1 MVVDNEDARDELRL
15 DRFLSNMDASQSL
28 VNTVMEGVFTIAGGT
43 TASSATYSFANI
55 KAISDFVNFSN
66 EFNLFRV
73 KGIKFEV
80 YDTVPNSQGT
90 AYWATYHIAEGQ
102 TAPSTLGS
110 ITALV
115 DLRIVPP
122 GDGKTTLTWVPTG
135 TKELQFQ
142 SANSTGT
149 SIDYGGLVVYTPA
162 STAPAP
168 SRWYVVVKAHVQFR
182 MRV

>member
-1 MVVDNEDARDELRL
+1 MVVDNEDAREELRL
-15 DRFLSNMDASQSL
+15 DRYLSSMDASQSL

-55 KAISDFVNFSN
+55 KAITDFTNFSN

-73 KGIKFEV
+73 KGVKFEI

-102 TAPSTLGS
+102 TAPSTLAS
-110 ITALV
+110 VTALV
-115 DLRIVPP
+115 DLKIVPP
-122 GDGKTTLTWVPTG
+122 GDGKTTLTWKASG

-142 SANSTGT
+142 SANVGSYT
-149 SIDYGGLVVYTPA
+149 DYGGLVVYTPA

-182 MRV
+182 MRL